1 MKVKILRRSKKELEI
16 EIEGE
21 GHTLCNVLQEAL
33 INDERVDL
41 AGYDI
46 PHPLTPVPRI
56 YVRTKS
62 RTRSSS
68 EKVLEAAVREVQ
80 KQTETFQKALAK
92 AFTEKE
98 KS

>member
-33 INDERVDL
+33 IKDGRVDL

-56 YVRTKS
+56 YVRTKG

-68 EKVLEAAVREVQ
+68 EKVLEDAVREVQ
-80 KQTETFQKALAK
+80 KQTEVFRKALVK
-92 AFTEKE
+92 AFNEQET
-98 KS
+98 S

>member
-1 MKVKILRRSKKELEI
+1 MKVKVLQRNKKELEI

-33 INDERVDL
+33 ISDERVDF

-56 YVRTKS
+56 YVRTAGK
-62 RTRSSS
+62 TRSSP
-68 EKVLEAAVREVQ
+68 EKVLEDAIGEVR
-80 KQTETFQKALAK
+80 KQTEAFQKALAK
-92 AFTEKE
+92 AFAEQ

>member
-1 MKVKILRRSKKELEI
+1 MKVKVLRRSKKELEI

-33 INDERVDL
+33 ISDRRVDF

-56 YVRTKS
+56 YVRTTGK
-62 RTRSSS
+62 TRSSPDR
-68 EKVLEAAVREVQ
+68 VLEDAVGEVQ
-80 KQTETFQKALAK
+80 KQTEAFQKALAK
-92 AFTEKE
+92 AFAEEE

>member
-1 MKVKILRRSKKELEI
+1 MKVKILRRNKKELEI
-16 EIEGE
+16 EIQGE

-33 INDERVDL
+33 ISDGRVDL

-56 YVRTKS
+56 YVRTKN
-62 RTRSSS
+62 RTRSNS
-68 EKVLEAAVREVQ
+68 EKVLEDAIREVQ
-80 KQTETFQKALAK
+80 KQTEIFKKALAK
-92 AFTEKE
+92 AFTEQE